1 MVLPFRLR
9 FQTSVRHKPVRL
21 PVRTPPCHPSGMIVH
36 PIPLLFAI
44 RTPKPN
50 PQTHKQMP
58 SNTNS
63 TPSTFTTPLPT
74 SRFPFFS
81 STLQVL
87 PRLFSLS
94 REFPD
99 LRYIRIRS
107 PSPPHPF
114 HSPFFF
120 FFFLSPR
127 SLRQRRVLSR
137 SALRRIHAPIPQS
150 PPAALLLPRRTL
162 LHVPRGRSAL
172 PVPRNR
178 SRPRVHVRIFPFFS
192 SIRSNFATLPVV
204 PELLKA
210 CKKLYSADFYG
221 YVNSDILLAP
231 ALFPVL
237 DFVLDQYK
245 QGLLTDGV
253 SLAPRREA

>member
-1 MVLPFRLR
+1 MLPFRLR
-9 FQTSVRHKPVRL
+9 FQTSIRRKLVLRRVRARQCRPL
-21 PVRTPPCHPSGMIVH
+21 GMIVH
-36 PIPLLFAI
+36 SFPLLFAI

-50 PQTHKQMP
+50 PQTPKQMP

-74 SRFPFFS
+74 SQSPFFS
-81 STLQVL
+81 SILQVL
-87 PRLFSLS
+87 PRLFSLV

-99 LRYIRIRS
+99 LQHIRVRS

-114 HSPFFF
+114 HSPFFFF

-150 PPAALLLPRRTL
+150 PPAALLLPRRAL

-178 SRPRVHVRIFPFFS
+178 SRPRVHVRIFPFFL
-192 SIRSNFATLPVV
+192 IHQIQLRH
-204 PELLKA
+204 
-210 CKKLYSADFYG
+210 
-221 YVNSDILLAP
+221 
-231 ALFPVL
+231 
-237 DFVLDQYK
+237 
-245 QGLLTDGV
+245 
-253 SLAPRREA
+253 APRRPGTPQSLQKTLLRRLLRLRQQRYPPRSRAFPRPRLRSRPIQAGTANRRRFARSSP